1 MKYLILGSGSFAG
14 QCLFSHLLLRG
25 NPVYGINRSKPKST
39 AMWPW
44 LLDHDVSDHWFT
56 YNIVDHLDEILSTID
71 SIKPN
76 VVIDFM
82 GQGMVAQSWSDPALW
97 FHTNITQKSIL
108 IKHLST
114 CDYLDQYI
122 RASTPEVYGSSLH
135 FQPPFSPFNPTTP

>member
-135 FQPPFSPFNPTTP
+135 FQPPVSPFNPTTP